1 MEYASDEARR
11 LVQTMR
17 GCHHGRTWAVYCRD
31 CEIVGLRQTYAD
43 SIRRARNA
51 ERRLLAMGEVGNPPD
66 VRADVRAADEIER
79 LRAELAEL
87 RITFENWKVMHS
99 TIRLQAELAELQRI
113 RELLIK
119 SLVRATDYDRERIE
133 EGPLTAAVAHAK
145 SVAECQRDAARY
157 REALERLARLGNG
170 NLYGNSHGNL
180 IAIDALAA
188 EGETT

>member
-1 MEYASDEARR
+1 MEYASYEARR

-87 RITFENWKVMHS
+87 RAAI
-99 TIRLQAELAELQRI
+99 QAMRVAGGAVEFQRAFD
-113 RELLIK
+113 E
-119 SLVRATDYDRERIE
+119 
-133 EGPLTAAVAHAK
+133 AK
-145 SVAECQRDAARY
+145 IIAARK
-157 REALERLARLGNG
+157 G
-170 NLYGNSHGNL
+170 
-180 IAIDALAA
+180 
-188 EGETT
+188 EGE